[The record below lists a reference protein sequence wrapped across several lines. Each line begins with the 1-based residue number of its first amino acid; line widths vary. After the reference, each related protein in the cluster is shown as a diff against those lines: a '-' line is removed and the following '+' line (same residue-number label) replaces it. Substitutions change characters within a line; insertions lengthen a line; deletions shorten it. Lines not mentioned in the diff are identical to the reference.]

1 MEPRAELQELV
12 EIMARLRAPD
22 GCPWDAQQTL
32 DTLKT
37 FLLEETYEVLEAI
50 EDGDPQSHCE
60 ELGDLLFQIV
70 FQCQLAREKGW
81 FDIHQVIGAVA
92 SKIKRRHPHVFGQE
106 KVENAEQVVANWER
120 IKKAEKSQRTSVLD
134 GLPRALPALL
144 LAHRLS
150 ERAARVGFDWQNA
163 EQVQEKIEEEM
174 AELREAMATRDL
186 KAIEHEL
193 GDLLFALSNL
203 ARHLKLAA
211 EDCLRA
217 ACGRF
222 VQRFQLLEKM
232 AAERS
237 IDLPSASLDTLEG
250 LWQEAKK
257 SLPE

>member
-37 FLLEETYEVLEAI
+37 FLLEESYEVLEAI
-50 EDGDPQSHCE
+50 EKGDPQAHCE

-81 FDIHQVIGAVA
+81 FDIWQVIGAVA
-92 SKIKRRHPHVFGQE
+92 GKIKRRHPHVFGQE

-120 IKKAEKSQRTSVLD
+120 IKKAEKSGRASALD
-134 GLPRALPALL
+134 GLPQALPALL
-144 LAHRLS
+144 FAHRLS

-163 EQVQEKIEEEM
+163 QQVQEKVEEEM
-174 AELREAMATRDL
+174 AELREAMAARDL
-186 KAIEHEL
+186 QAIEHEL

-211 EDCLRA
+211 EDCLRS
-217 ACGRF
+217 ACRRF
-222 VQRFQLLEKM
+222 VRRFNLLEKM
-232 AAERS
+232 AAERA
-237 IDLPSASLDTLEG
+237 IHLPSASLDTLEG